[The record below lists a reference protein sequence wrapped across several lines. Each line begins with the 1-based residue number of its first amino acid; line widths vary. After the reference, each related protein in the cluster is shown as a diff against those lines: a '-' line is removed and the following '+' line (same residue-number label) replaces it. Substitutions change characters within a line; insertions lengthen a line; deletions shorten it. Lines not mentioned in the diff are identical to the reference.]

1 MAFYQVRDVMRKS
14 CRDHEEVAQFYED
27 MQDMVDDNEKLVF
40 MLSSMKNYEDEIV
53 HCIKEYLKVKNS
65 PVLNSWFQYLPDTPV
80 VSDSLNCEDEV
91 SEKEVIHIFGEVN
104 HSFKITYEK
113 LSEVSQSD
121 SVQELFDEMKKLTNH
136 EGVRKSWLNIMQDDM

>member
-1 MAFYQVRDVMRKS
+1 MAFQQVRDVMRKS
-14 CRDHEEVAQFYED
+14 CRDHEEVSQFYEE
-27 MQDMVDDNEKLVF
+27 MQDMVDDDEKLVF

-65 PVLNSWFQYLPDTPV
+65 PVLNTWFQYLPDTPV
-80 VSDSLNCEDEV
+80 VSDSLSFEDEV
-91 SEKEVIHIFGEVN
+91 SEKVAIQIFGEVN

-121 SVQELFDEMKKLTNH
+121 SVQELFDEMKKLTKH
-136 EGVRKSWLNIMQDDM
+136 EGIRKSWLNIMQDDM